1 MFDRYPS
8 DISVVKHDTRRHGIQ
23 SWQIGPLGSAV
34 SIRSM
39 KSIWF
44 MMLMLMS
51 MQTLTAC
58 RIRQPGLIPKL

>member
-1 MFDRYPS
+1 
-8 DISVVKHDTRRHGIQ
+8 
-23 SWQIGPLGSAV
+23 
-34 SIRSM
+34 M